1 MPVWVAITLTAAFL
15 QNIRSVL
22 QKHLKGA
29 MGTTGATFVR
39 FAFGVPFAFIFLIGY
54 IRLTGKALPDL
65 STPFLMWMVVAA
77 LSQIFAQA
85 LLVHM
90 FSFRNFA
97 VGTAYSRT
105 EPAQAALFALLF
117 LGETIRLAA
126 VVAILIAVSGVML
139 ISVARTPFS
148 MRSLLTSTFSRSSM
162 IGLTSGALFGV
173 AAIGYRSASLALV
186 PGLAEPD
193 FILQAGFTLAC
204 AISFQTIVMAIW
216 IALREPHEFGNV
228 ARAWKPSLATGFIG
242 ASASFAWF
250 MAMTLQKSA
259 IVKALAQVE
268 MLFTF
273 ASSVLIFKERIN
285 RLEVAGCG
293 LIVAGIL
300 VLLLF

>member
-1 MPVWVAITLTAAFL
+1 MPVWVIITFSAAFL

-39 FAFGVPFAFIFLIGY
+39 FAFGVPFAFFFLFGY
-54 IRLTGKALPDL
+54 ASLVGKTLPDISVEFGL
-65 STPFLMWMVVAA
+65 WTVVAA
-77 LSQIFAQA
+77 LSQIIAQA

-105 EPAQAALFALLF
+105 EPAQAAVFAFLF
-117 LGETIRLAA
+117 LGETIRGSALT
-126 VVAILIAVSGVML
+126 AIVIAVAGVML
-139 ISVARTPFS
+139 ISVARTAFS
-148 MRSLLTSTFSRSSM
+148 LRSLITSTLTKTSM
-162 IGLTSGALFGV
+162 IGLTSGAFFGV
-173 AAIGYRSASLALV
+173 AAIGYRSASLALE
-186 PGLAEPD
+186 PGLPEPD
-193 FILQAGFTLAC
+193 FILQASFTLAC
-204 AISFQTIVMAIW
+204 AILFQTAVMAIW
-216 IALREPHEFGNV
+216 IALREPHEFANV
-228 ARAWKPSLATGFIG
+228 ARAWKPSLATGLVG
-242 ASASFAWF
+242 ATASFGWF
-250 MAMTLQKSA
+250 MAMTLQKAA

-273 ASSVLIFKERIN
+273 ASSVLIFKERTN

-300 VLLLF
+300 VLLLA

>member
-1 MPVWVAITLTAAFL
+1 MPVWVIITISSAFL

-39 FAFGVPFAFIFLIGY
+39 FAFGVPFALFYLFGY
-54 IRLTGKALPDL
+54 AGLAGKALPGF
-65 STPFLMWMVVAA
+65 SVAFGAWVVVAA

-105 EPAQAALFALLF
+105 EPAQAAILAFLF
-117 LGETIRLAA
+117 LGETIRGSA
-126 VVAILIAVSGVML
+126 VAAILIAVAGVML
-139 ISVARTPFS
+139 ISVARTAFS
-148 MRSLLTSTFSRSSM
+148 FRSLMTSAFTKTSM
-162 IGLTSGALFGV
+162 IGLTSGAFFGL

-186 PGLAEPD
+186 QGLPEPD
-193 FILQAGFTLAC
+193 FILQASYTLTVG
-204 AISFQTIVMAIW
+204 IVFQTVVMAVW
-216 IALREPHEFGNV
+216 IALREPGEFRKI
-228 ARAWKPSLATGFIG
+228 ARAWRPSLATGFVG
-242 ASASFAWF
+242 ATASFGWF
-250 MAMTLQKSA
+250 MAMTLQKAA

-273 ASSVLIFKERIN
+273 ASSVLIFKEKIN
-285 RLEVAGCG
+285 RLEIAGCA

-300 VLLLF
+300 VLLLL